1 MAMTTQEYLD
11 RVDVQIAALLDA
23 HAVEEWSEAAE
34 RVRKARLA
42 ELHAIRTSL
51 VQQLAGEQGTSFN
64 LAAYIE

>member
-11 RVDVQIAALLDA
+11 RVDAQIQTLLDA
-23 HAVEEWSEAAE
+23 HAVEEWSEASE

-42 ELHAIRTSL
+42 ELHAIRKDL
-51 VQQLAGEQGTSFN
+51 VQQLAAETGTSFA